1 MEEAGASLL
10 MYAAR
15 LNRSVIHDAAT
26 GVPAATLRLLSRLDE
41 LAPVGVSE
49 LAKADGC
56 SQPTISSAVQHLVE
70 KGWAVKAPNP
80 RDARGALVELT
91 DEGARVLDRTRRD
104 NGAVIA
110 NRLEADPCHGLTE
123 LEAAVV
129 LLRHLLQPTDRESS

>member
-15 LNRSVIHDAAT
+15 LNRAVIRDAAT
-26 GVPAATLRLLSRLDE
+26 DVPAATLRLLSRLDE
-41 LAPVGVSE
+41 LAPVGVSQ

-56 SQPTISSAVQHLVE
+56 SQPTMSCAVQLLVDRS
-70 KGWAVKAPNP
+70 WAVKTPNP
-80 RDARGALVELT
+80 RDARGSLVDLT
-91 DEGARVLDRTRRD
+91 DEGVAVLRQARCG

-110 NRLEADPCHGLTE
+110 DRLAADPCHGLAD

-129 LLRHLLQPTDRESS
+129 LLRHLLQPTARGSS